1 MRSEQ
6 FVDVFVDD
14 SLSPVDACFKLVEDA
29 DDLRAGVKA
38 TYRGRWIAAS
48 PGDSADKLHKAMIN
62 TAPDWPDVITAK
74 TKVAA

>member
-1 MRSEQ
+1 MKTGD
-6 FVDVFVDD
+6 FVDVYVSDD
-14 SLSPVDACFKLVEDA
+14 LSPVDACFELVAAA